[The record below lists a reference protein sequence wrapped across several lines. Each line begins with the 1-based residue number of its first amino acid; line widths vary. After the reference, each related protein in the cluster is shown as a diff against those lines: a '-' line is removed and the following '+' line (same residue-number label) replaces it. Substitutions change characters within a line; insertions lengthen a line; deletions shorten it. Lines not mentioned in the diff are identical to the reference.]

1 MAAPLLASIL
11 GGAFKTANVMQT
23 AGGAAMSPLNAG
35 ATGVAKYGGKAAG
48 FAQEAISSSKKKA
61 MEQAIISGPVKLV
74 KGTGKLTKSMA
85 GKAGIQFG
93 IAGILK
99 QSQLFTGFV
108 GALFQILG
116 AFIDVLIAPL
126 MPIMFK
132 ALTWVAKGI
141 PYVQK
146 GMAKLTEWI
155 GIGWQATKKFFGKI
169 FGAIGGFF
177 KDAWENVKSKDFWLD
192 LLKSAALF
200 PWKLFKSYINLIWT
214 IIKGYVKIWMFVF
227 DKIWGVIKF
236 IGNGIKLGWDWAQ
249 GLIGNLI
256 TKVKTMLGNLLDNI
270 LLMLLKGLDKSRFF
284 NLSDQIATT
293 QDRIAKRNAG
303 NNQSTVK
310 IQIESGGSLMDE
322 FDTQAN
328 REKEIRV
335 DQRYFQGME
344 YEVGAYNTFR

>member
-23 AGGAAMSPLNAG
+23 AGGAAMSPLNAS

-48 FAQEAISSSKKKA
+48 FAQQTISSSKKKA
-61 MEQAIISGPVKLV
+61 MEQAIISGPAKLV

-177 KDAWENVKSKDFWLD
+177 KDAWENVKSKDFWLG
-192 LLKSAALF
+192 LLKDAANF
-200 PWKLFKSYINLIWT
+200 PVKLIKVYLNIWKAIFQGYWKV
-214 IIKGYVKIWMFVF
+214 IKFVI
-227 DKIWGVIKF
+227 DKVWGVIKF
-236 IGNGIKLGWDWAQ
+236 LGNGVKLIWDWAS
-249 GLIGNLI
+249 GLVGNLVN
-256 TKVKTMLGNLLDNI
+256 KVKTMLGNLLDGI
-270 LLMLLKGLDKSRFF
+270 LLLLFKGLNKSRFF
-284 NLSDQIATT
+284 NLTDSIEST
-293 QDRIAKRNAG
+293 QDRIAKRNAQ

-310 IQIESGGSLMDE
+310 IQIESGNSLIDE
-322 FDTQAN
+322 FDAQSN
-328 REKEIRV
+328 REQSLRV
-335 DQRYFQGME
+335 DQRYFQGMD